1 MKLISQPSR
10 ELRLMV
16 RCLELY
22 YRQARPQKA
31 IARALGVS
39 AATVSRLLKRAYDE
53 GFVRVELDLP
63 RAEELE
69 AALTE
74 AFGLREAVVVAA
86 GGRADLK
93 EELGAAAAAYF
104 EKIASNGI
112 RVGLSCGF
120 TLYQTIRQLRERR
133 FRDLALYPLSG
144 ESTLKM
150 VDLSPNTLVGMM
162 AAKYRPHVSAY
173 ALPVQHLLSLRE
185 IERERRRLLRDPEI
199 RSIYEAA
206 QTVDIALVGIGMIAE
221 QTPGFCSLAE
231 SYGVSVKRLRQ
242 LGVVGE
248 INYQPFDAGGR
259 IVDRPELRALMHRIL
274 SAEGSRLQTLSL
286 RPDRHV
292 VAGAGGR
299 PEPDAHRRGRL
310 GSLRGVAPEDR
321 RAPLRRDHRVDRVLE
336 HEDPIAHPD
345 RERAPATALPRDDG
359 DDGRTEGGHLAEVP
373 CDRLRLAPLLGA
385 DAGVRAGRVDE
396 AEDRLAELLGE
407 LHEAERLA
415 IALGVRHAEVARD
428 LLTRVAPLLV
438 VDDDD
443 PLPLEPR
450 QATDD
455 RRVVPVEPVA
465 VELDEVL
472 EEEPDEVAR
481 VGALGVA
488 GELRPLPGGQ
498 ARVGLLAL
506 PVEPLLELR
515 DLLAAAG
522 RVVLGLERR
531 DPVLQLEQ
539 GLLEIKR
546 VRHTPP

>member
-1 MKLISQPSR
+1 
-10 ELRLMV
+10 MV

-22 YRQARPQKA
+22 YRQARPQKE

-120 TLYQTIRQLRERR
+120 TLYETIRQLRERR

-206 QTVDIALVGIGMIAE
+206 QAVDIALVGIGMIGE
-221 QTPGFCSLAE
+221 QTPGFCALAE

-248 INYQPFDAGGR
+248 INYQPFDAAGHT
-259 IVDRPELRALMHRIL
+259 VDRPELRVLMHRIL
-274 SAEGSRLQTLSL
+274 SVEVGRLQTLSR

-292 VAGAGGR
+292 VAIAGGR
-299 PEPDAHRRGRL
+299 AKLDAVRG
-310 GSLRGVAPEDR
+310 
-321 RAPLRRDHRVDRVLE
+321 
-336 HEDPIAHPD
+336 
-345 RERAPATALPRDDG
+345 AL
-359 DDGRTEGGHLAEVP
+359 
-373 CDRLRLAPLLGA
+373 
-385 DAGVRAGRVDE
+385 AGRFMNVLVTDE
-396 AEDRLAELLGE
+396 D
-407 LHEAERLA
+407 
-415 IALGVRHAEVARD
+415 
-428 LLTRVAPLLV
+428 
-438 VDDDD
+438 
-443 PLPLEPR
+443 
-450 QATDD
+450 
-455 RRVVPVEPVA
+455 
-465 VELDEVL
+465 
-472 EEEPDEVAR
+472 
-481 VGALGVA
+481 
-488 GELRPLPGGQ
+488 
-498 ARVGLLAL
+498 
-506 PVEPLLELR
+506 
-515 DLLAAAG
+515 LAAAL
-522 RVVLGLERR
+522 VRR
-531 DPVLQLEQ
+531 AA
-539 GLLEIKR
+539 
-546 VRHTPP
+546 